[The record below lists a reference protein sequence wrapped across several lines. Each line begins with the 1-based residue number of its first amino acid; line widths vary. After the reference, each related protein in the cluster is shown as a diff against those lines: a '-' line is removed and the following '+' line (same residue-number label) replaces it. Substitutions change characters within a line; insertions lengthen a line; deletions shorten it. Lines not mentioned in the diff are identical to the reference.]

1 MDKHLILILLFFA
14 TFTSSAFGADKVKV
28 SCDTTYRAPLSES
41 PAQARFKAIEMAKT
55 AALEK
60 AFGTVIRS
68 QDMIISTD
76 NGQKAMGIGEFDIN
90 GKWLSDIHDP
100 EFNLL
105 EQTHSEAIY
114 SVKVIGWATK
124 IGPDHID
131 VEHHLLVN
139 GCDKNR
145 NGVRNNTFY
154 SGDEMFLHFVAPVD
168 GWLAVYLGDD
178 DEEQTMQCLLP
189 YDGQNTGAYP
199 IKANTEYIFFS
210 KEHAEPSCVDYAAG
224 LVMESR
230 KDMDFNI
237 LYLIYSPTKFSGTTS
252 KESKSEEYT
261 TLTSE
266 GIINLMPRETDFKT
280 FQKWLGKKR
289 VSDPQMQVIKTLL
302 AIKKQ

>member
-1 MDKHLILILLFFA
+1 MNKHLILILLFSV
-14 TFTSSAFGADKVKV
+14 TFTLSAYGADKVKV

-41 PAQARFKAIEMAKT
+41 PAMAHYKAVEMAKT

-60 AFGTVIRS
+60 AFGTVISS
-68 QDMIISTD
+68 QDMIITTD
-76 NGQKAMGIGEFDIN
+76 TGQKAMGIGEFDVN
-90 GKWLSDIHDP
+90 GKWLSNIRDP

-105 EQTHSEAIY
+105 EQTQSEVIY

-124 IGPDHID
+124 IGPEHID
-131 VEHHLLVN
+131 VEHHLLTN

-145 NGVRNNTFY
+145 NGVRDNTYY
-154 SGDEMFLHFVAPVD
+154 SGDEMFLHFTSPVD

-199 IKANTEYIFFS
+199 IKANAEYIFFS
-210 KEHAEPSCVDYAAG
+210 KEHAESDCVDLAAG

-230 KDMDFNI
+230 KDTDFNI
-237 LYLIYSPTKFSGTTS
+237 LYIIFSPNKFAGTTS
-252 KESKSEEYT
+252 KESRSQEYT
-261 TLTSE
+261 TQTAD
-266 GIINLMPRETDFKT
+266 GIINLMPRETDFKS

-289 VSDPQMQVIKTLL
+289 LSDPHMQVIKTLL